1 MESVAYKELKTK
13 IGCSNTS
20 SANTY
25 WAEPSANITTGKN
38 TLESKKRKN
47 TQVPG
52 HAITDS

>member
-25 WAEPSANITTGKN
+25 
-38 TLESKKRKN
+38 
-47 TQVPG
+47 
-52 HAITDS
+52 